1 MVWYEVNQWRERP
14 EPPLLLQR
22 PSHVASWLLTCR
34 TVFPGASP
42 KNLASSEQQTTEA
55 ASPTCKSVKRSI
67 TTSVCHI
74 CHGPSEVHH
83 SSSVLN
89 ILNAKAEKLRKMLR
103 KFNGHSMLT
112 TCRDIFYTCFA
123 KLPGHRPPRGSWLW
137 NLSQRTRHSPG
148 QRPSLDRNHMKDM
161 KGNKLNKSMD
171 YRWL

>member
-83 SSSVLN
+83 SSSILN
-89 ILNAKAEKLRKMLR
+89 ILNAKAEKLRRMLR
-103 KFNGHSMLT
+103 KLNGRSMLT
-112 TCRDIFYTCFA
+112 TCRDIFYTFSCQVARSPSTARFMA
-123 KLPGHRPPRGSWLW
+123 LEPFTTNSPQSGTKTKPR
-137 NLSQRTRHSPG
+137 Q
-148 QRPSLDRNHMKDM
+148 
-161 KGNKLNKSMD
+161 KSHE
-171 YRWL
+171 RKIKEIKP

>member
-83 SSSVLN
+83 SSSILN

-103 KFNGHSMLT
+103 KLNGRSMSWHFLHVFLPSCQVT
-112 TCRDIFYTCFA
+112 VHRAVHGFGTFHNELATVRD
-123 KLPGHRPPRGSWLW
+123 
-137 NLSQRTRHSPG
+137 
-148 QRPSLDRNHMKDM
+148 KDQASTEITW
-161 KGNKLNKSMD
+161 KIWKEIN
-171 YRWL
+171 